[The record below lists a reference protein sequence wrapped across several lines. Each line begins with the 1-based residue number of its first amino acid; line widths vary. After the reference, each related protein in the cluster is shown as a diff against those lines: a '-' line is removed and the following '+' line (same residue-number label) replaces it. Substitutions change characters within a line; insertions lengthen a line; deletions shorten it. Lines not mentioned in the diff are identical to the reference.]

1 MIRSKIHAMLA
12 VALIAGL
19 AVTASADEKY
29 PYRGDYPDVKTIE
42 TYDLFLGLES
52 GEFVVVDV
60 RSKLEYDVIH
70 IDGAHHIAVSQKT
83 FAGEIADLVAANPG
97 RNVAFYCNG
106 TTCLKSY
113 KAAQEAMAAGF
124 DNVYAFDAGIP
135 EWASVWPQSTLLL
148 GKAITDPDKQLLKK
162 SYFQGKCLDFAAF
175 QTKAAEPNAMVIDV
189 RDHIQKSG
197 DLPGITGARGIPL
210 DVFIPNFVARKENQD
225 KTLLIF
231 DQVGKQ
237 IKWLQYY
244 LEEYGYSDYHFLE
257 GGATQVLKGQEYRS

>member
-1 MIRSKIHAMLA
+1 MIRSKIPAARAVGLRAALA
-12 VALIAGL
+12 A
-19 AVTASADEKY
+19 TASADEKY
-29 PYRGDYPDVKTIE
+29 PYRGDYPGVKTIE
-42 TYDLFLGLES
+42 TYDLFQGLES
-52 GEFVVVDV
+52 GEFVAVDV
-60 RSKLEYDVIH
+60 RSQLEFDVIH
-70 IDGAHHIAVSQKT
+70 IEGAHHIPVSQKT
-83 FAGEIADLVAANPG
+83 FASEIAELVAANPG

-148 GKAITDPDKQLLKK
+148 GKTITDPDKQLLKK
-162 SYFQGKCLDFAAF
+162 SYFQGKCLDFPTF
-175 QTKAAEPNAMVIDV
+175 QAKAAEANAMVIDV

-197 DLPGITGARGIPL
+197 DLPGITDARGIPL
-210 DVFIPNFVARKENQD
+210 DVFIPNFVARKTNQD

-237 IKWLQYY
+237 IEWLQYY
-244 LEEYGYSDYHFLE
+244 LEEYGYTGYYFLD
-257 GGATQVLKGQEYRS
+257 GGATKVLKDQEYRS